1 MYNLNCN
8 ARGSSFR
15 ISRVIGPTLVRACI
29 LYFISKIL
37 NFSFTIR
44 DEEGQPQKFL
54 VRATFSLFSRPSRLI
69 IFKNEENVAWK
80 INTFKTQVYQNLN
93 WREKRKGLSLI
104 SANRNIFINGG
115 LLSVGH
121 NNKMAALTLSW
132 SKISSCSRPFFA
144 LSINFKNSS
153 FKVSH
158 PTWSC

>member
-1 MYNLNCN
+1 M
-8 ARGSSFR
+8 
-15 ISRVIGPTLVRACI
+15 RACI

-54 VRATFSLFSRPSRLI
+54 VRATFSLLSRPSRLI
-69 IFKNEENVAWK
+69 IFENEENVAWK

-93 WREKRKGLSLI
+93 WREKKERTVTDI
-104 SANRNIFINGG
+104 SQQKYIFNGG
-115 LLSVGH
+115 LLLVGH